1 MLPVSKDY
9 PSIVRVKC
17 YLFLRIVHPLS
28 PPFSL
33 KLIYVD
39 SYINDENKFKFPVA
53 PLTEY
58 KKFERVIF
66 C

>member
-1 MLPVSKDY
+1 M
-9 PSIVRVKC
+9 
-17 YLFLRIVHPLS
+17 S